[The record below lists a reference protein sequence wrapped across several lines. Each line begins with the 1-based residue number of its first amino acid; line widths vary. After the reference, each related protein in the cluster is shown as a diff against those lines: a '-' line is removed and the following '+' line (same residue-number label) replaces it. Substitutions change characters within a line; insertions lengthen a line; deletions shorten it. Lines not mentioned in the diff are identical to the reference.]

1 MDEVSE
7 IRQRRKAE
15 DDSTSYPTRSLG
27 KRLEKLDFY
36 PKIGDDYVIKTE
48 SGGYGGWSVDELMC
62 SFCVICNSYDRSLY
76 RRTLHIPFSSAR
88 REDHAGPNAEREDGH
103 QL

>member
-15 DDSTSYPTRSLG
+15 DDSASYPTKSLG

-36 PKIGDDYVIKTE
+36 PKIGDEYVIKTE
-48 SGGYGGWSVDELMC
+48 SGGYGGS
-62 SFCVICNSYDRSLY
+62 
-76 RRTLHIPFSSAR
+76 
-88 REDHAGPNAEREDGH
+88 
-103 QL
+103 